1 MVAVIGPACSSNMRA
16 PRRSSPSR
24 ATGVPRT
31 TSPAGSGRAS
41 RVAKRTMAQQL
52 RSAVALLDTL
62 DIGVLALD
70 SRSKLVALNKK
81 ARDLLACGPEGNILV
96 QVHEVSLLRHLQ
108 QANRRLV
115 AAMSDRLL
123 ERVEGPALLVE
134 ALASVEDP
142 VLAAQWLRRIRGDVA
157 ELARLVGDP
166 QQGMDTAQTPQP
178 LAAKPDAEPDGPRPT
193 LLLVGPVGIVA
204 ESMTIALSNAGF
216 DTVVTP
222 DPEAALEVVKVAE
235 PDCML
240 VDIGKPDATAAAA
253 RQLRESSLVPMVLLT
268 GADVEP
274 SLPLE
279 VGGDPATIVLRRPV
293 RLRELVAKIGQ
304 ALAIQADSREQ
315 GSDGVLE
322 GGDIT
327 LDTDAHTVWVR
338 GQRTPMSKRERQLLR
353 VLLQNPGRVLSHE
366 RLLELA
372 WGSGGNLVTLAGY
385 LRRLRRKIERDP
397 SQPEHVITVRGIG
410 VRFEARAPS
419 APQ

>member
-1 MVAVIGPACSSNMRA
+1 
-16 PRRSSPSR
+16 
-24 ATGVPRT
+24 
-31 TSPAGSGRAS
+31 
-41 RVAKRTMAQQL
+41 MALQL

-81 ARDLLACGPEGNILV
+81 ARDLLACGPDGSGLPHTVLDLVDDAWRCDTGCTVELVFRQSVVRLHARRLEGNILV

-166 QQGMDTAQTPQP
+166 QQGMDTEQTPQP

-222 DPEAALEVVKVAE
+222 DP
-235 PDCML
+235 
-240 VDIGKPDATAAAA
+240 TAAAA

-366 RLLELA
+366 
-372 WGSGGNLVTLAGY
+372 
-385 LRRLRRKIERDP
+385 
-397 SQPEHVITVRGIG
+397 
-410 VRFEARAPS
+410 
-419 APQ
+419 

>member
-1 MVAVIGPACSSNMRA
+1 M
-16 PRRSSPSR
+16 
-24 ATGVPRT
+24 
-31 TSPAGSGRAS
+31 
-41 RVAKRTMAQQL
+41 AKRTMAQQL

-81 ARDLLACGPEGNILV
+81 ARDLLACGPDGSGLPRTVLDLVDDAWRCDTGCTVELVFRRSVLRLHASRLEGNILV

-166 QQGMDTAQTPQP
+166 QQGMDTEQTPQP

-253 RQLRESSLVPMVLLT
+253 RQLRESSLVPMVVLT
-268 GADVEP
+268 GADNEP

-304 ALAIQADSREQ
+304 ALATQADSREQ